1 MLSQATEAEKEGEK
15 NEDVERRTRENTS
28 SHYCIVPNSIK
39 EAMPPDT
46 KATHDISKEPWP
58 LS

>member
-1 MLSQATEAEKEGEK
+1 MWRGGQATEAEKEGGK

-46 KATHDISKEPWP
+46 KATQ
-58 LS
+58 